1 MSRPWPWIL
10 LASVLPGAAMAQV
23 GGTAATAPPAGAAP
37 AAARPP
43 APPPGAAAPVPP
55 ARPARRNLEC
65 MIEPSLEVNLGSP
78 VDGVIEEI
86 RADRGSL
93 VSRGQVLVRLSS
105 AVEAASVNL
114 ARGKEEFAR
123 RKAERNEELFRKELI
138 SAQEKDQL
146 ETEHRLA
153 QLELREKQE
162 LLRQRSIA
170 SPINGVVAERFL
182 APGDQVGNRQILK
195 LARIDPLHVE
205 IVAPVALFGK
215 VAVGSAAEVTP
226 ELLGQTRKAR
236 VAVIDRVIDAASG
249 TFRLRLELPNP
260 KHEIPAG
267 LRCQVR
273 FPGIAE

>member
-1 MSRPWPWIL
+1 MRGRWQGIL
-10 LASVLPGAAMAQV
+10 LAWCLPAAAIAQV
-23 GGTAATAPPAGAAP
+23 GGTAATAPPAGAASSV
-37 AAARPP
+37 ARPASP
-43 APPPGAAAPVPP
+43 QSGAATPGPP
-55 ARPARRNLEC
+55 ARPGRRNLEC

-182 APGDQVGNRQILK
+182 APGDQIGNRQIMK

-205 IVAPVALFGK
+205 IVAPIDLFGK
-215 VAVGSAAEVTP
+215 VAVGSVAEVTP
-226 ELLGQTRKAR
+226 ELLRQTRKAK
-236 VAVIDRVIDAASG
+236 VTVIDRVIDAASG

-260 KHEIPAG
+260 KNEIPAG
-267 LRCQVR
+267 LRCHIR

>member
-1 MSRPWPWIL
+1 P
-10 LASVLPGAAMAQV
+10 
-23 GGTAATAPPAGAAP
+23 AATGL
-37 AAARPP
+37 
-43 APPPGAAAPVPP
+43 P
-55 ARPARRNLEC
+55 ARPGRKNLEC

-86 RADRGSL
+86 RVDRGAL

-105 AVEAASVNL
+105 AVEAAAVNL

-146 ETEHRLA
+146 ETEARLA

-162 LLRQRSIA
+162 MLRQRSIA

-182 APGDQVGNRQILK
+182 APGDQIGNRQILK
-195 LARIDPLHVE
+195 LARIHPLHVE
-205 IVAPVALFGK
+205 IVAPIELFGK
-215 VAVGSAAEVTP
+215 VGVGTPAEVTP
-226 ELLGQTRKAR
+226 ELLKQTHKAR

>member
-1 MSRPWPWIL
+1 MRGRWQGIL
-10 LASVLPGAAMAQV
+10 LAWCLPAAAIAQV
-23 GGTAATAPPAGAAP
+23 GGTAATAPPAGAASSV
-37 AAARPP
+37 ARPASP
-43 APPPGAAAPVPP
+43 QSGAATPGPP
-55 ARPARRNLEC
+55 ARPGRRNLEC

-86 RADRGSL
+86 RVDRGSL

-182 APGDQVGNRQILK
+182 APGDQIGNRQIMK

-205 IVAPVALFGK
+205 IVAPIDLFGK
-215 VAVGSAAEVTP
+215 VAVGSVAEVTP
-226 ELLGQTRKAR
+226 ELLRQTRKAK
-236 VAVIDRVIDAASG
+236 VTVIDRVIDAASG

-260 KHEIPAG
+260 KNEIPAG
-267 LRCQVR
+267 LRCHIR